1 MVKTHDSVLTNI
13 KYMRKYAGKLLPY
26 SRVQLTEVGFESML
40 WGLSVFPVSQKS
52 RKVLCNLSTYPNRRS
67 WTNKTFFL
75 VAPLLEMWH
84 EKNRKQYR
92 LCSWIWEGFWNMCL
106 SLFFYSTNK
115 IFEMLFVCHFFCF
128 FTFHLHLKA
137 LNNLL
142 TEWPLPLFYM
152 EIVCSKIHLKICQ

>member
-106 SLFFYSTNK
+106 SLFFLLQYQQNFWNAICLS
-115 IFEMLFVCHFFCF
+115 LFLFLYLP
-128 FTFHLHLKA
+128 FTPQGIK
-137 LNNLL
+137 
-142 TEWPLPLFYM
+142 
-152 EIVCSKIHLKICQ
+152 